1 MAHSEFKG
9 RKMTFTPLKSA
20 SAKKN
25 DILNTCYQHLYPG
38 RVTKMLEGGIDFVPG
53 KREGYIFED
62 VDGRE
67 LLDLHINGGTFSL
80 GHRNPRLVSVLQ
92 ESLQHLDIGNH
103 HFCSE
108 PKAKLAK
115 ALIEQTPGNMQY
127 VVLTA
132 SASEANDMAIKS
144 ARFATNRRKVVALD
158 VAFHGRSGLSGAGGD
173 DETAKFFK
181 SDYPDEFIKV
191 PFNDLAAMEQ
201 ALIGGDVAL
210 VMMETIPAT
219 YGFAMPDDDYLPGVK
234 KLCEKYG
241 SLYLADEVQT
251 GLGRTG
257 NLWGVDVWGIEPD
270 MLVTG
275 KGLSGGLYPVAGLV
289 LNEKAGHWLKEN
301 GWGNVSTFGG
311 SDLGCTV
318 ALEVLNMCSSEETLS
333 NVKTQAKYLRE
344 GLERIKPRFPFF
356 TEIRQQGLVMGL
368 KFSDT
373 TTAYG
378 MMRAMYEN
386 GIWAM
391 ISGFDETVMQ
401 FKPGLLVDKAFCD
414 EVLKR
419 FENACIWLV
428 NNFSELIM
436 GGTVDESEPEIQDIK
451 ALAEVA
457 VTQWDLG
464 KVNLKLLK
472 HRENS
477 VFKVTTQDGTRYA
490 LRIHRNDYHNVQQ
503 LNSELMWMGA
513 LNKDGIKTPQVMATK
528 NGKTVLPVSHPRVQ
542 GSRHCSLL
550 SWVEGEAFDQLGRV
564 EKGVQKELEE
574 RYYRLGAMAAKM
586 HNQSEKWQP
595 PAEFT
600 RHAWDKEGLLGDEPL
615 WGRFWQ
621 HPVLKPKQ
629 KDMILKARL
638 VLQELLKDLGQGKD
652 CYGLI
657 HADFLPE
664 NILVNKG
671 ELHLIDFD
679 DCGYGWHLFEMA
691 TSLLPQ
697 ADQPFFDEL
706 VSQYVAGYRTER
718 TLSQEHVEILP
729 AFIMIR
735 VFTYLG
741 WLNTRTSSFKNGDK
755 IATKLAD
762 ALMTYIP
769 QLLEQLTPVQRAA
782 IEVLHL
788 SNKIK
793 GSVAGVFSS

>member
-1 MAHSEFKG
+1 ME
-9 RKMTFTPLKSA
+9 
-20 SAKKN
+20 
-25 DILNTCYQHLYPG
+25 
-38 RVTKMLEGGIDFVPG
+38 
-53 KREGYIFED
+53 
-62 VDGRE
+62 
-67 LLDLHINGGTFSL
+67 
-80 GHRNPRLVSVLQ
+80 
-92 ESLQHLDIGNH
+92 
-103 HFCSE
+103 
-108 PKAKLAK
+108 K
-115 ALIEQTPGNMQY
+115 AL
-127 VVLTA
+127 
-132 SASEANDMAIKS
+132 SA
-144 ARFATNRRKVVALD
+144 
-158 VAFHGRSGLSGAGGD
+158 
-173 DETAKFFK
+173 
-181 SDYPDEFIKV
+181 
-191 PFNDLAAMEQ
+191 
-201 ALIGGDVAL
+201 GDVAL

-234 KLCEKYG
+234 NLCEKYG

-257 NLWGVDVWGIEPD
+257 HLWGVDVWGVEPD

-289 LNEKAGHWLKEN
+289 MNEKSGHWLKEN

-318 ALEVLNMCSSEETLS
+318 ALEVLKMCSSEEILA
-333 NVKTQAKYLRE
+333 NVQTQAKYLRE

-356 TEIRQQGLVMGL
+356 TEIRQKGLVMGL
-368 KFSDT
+368 KFSDST
-373 TTAYG
+373 MAYG

-391 ISGFDETVMQ
+391 ISGFDESVMQ

-428 NNFSELIM
+428 NNFNELIM
-436 GGTVDESEPEIQDIK
+436 GGTVDESDPEIKAIK

-457 VTQWDLG
+457 VTQWGLG
-464 KVNLKLLK
+464 EVSLKLLK

-477 VFKVTTQDGTRYA
+477 VFKVTTQDGARYA
-490 LRIHRNDYHNVQQ
+490 LRIHRNDYHNAQQ
-503 LNSELMWMGA
+503 LNSELLWMQA
-513 LNKDGIKTPQVMATK
+513 LSEDGIKTPEVVATK
-528 NGKTVLPVSHPRVQ
+528 NGKTVVQVSHPRVL
-542 GSRHCSLL
+542 GARHCSMLG
-550 SWVEGEAFDQLGRV
+550 WVEGEAFDQLGRV
-564 EKGVQKELEE
+564 EKGVQIELEE
-574 RYYRLGAMAAKM
+574 RYYRLGAMAARM

-600 RHAWDKEGLLGDEPL
+600 RHAWDGEGLLGNNPL
-615 WGRFWQ
+615 WGRFWE

-629 KDMILKARL
+629 KDMLLKARL

-664 NILVNKG
+664 NILVNNDQ
-671 ELHLIDFD
+671 LRLIDFD

-706 VSQYVAGYRTER
+706 ISAYVAGYRTER
-718 TLSQEHVEILP
+718 ELSNEHVDILP

-735 VFTYLG
+735 VLTYFG
-741 WLNTRTSSFKNGDK
+741 WLKDRGDSFKNGDK
-755 IATKLAD
+755 IAEKMAD
-762 ALMTYIP
+762 ALMKYIP
-769 QLLEQLTPVQRAA
+769 ELLEQLTLAQRVA
-782 IEVLHL
+782 IEVLHF
-788 SNKIK
+788 SKKIK
-793 GSVAGVFSS
+793 GSVLQVFSK